1 MPNKHS
7 KRYSTSYVIR
17 GRQIKRTIRYHYT
30 PVYYTLRLVFR
41 IDNAKYCRE
50 GEAVGILTHC
60 WWGCET
66 ELSRWKTA
74 WQFLARLNILL
85 PCVCVCQSRFSHI
98 WLCVTPWTA
107 ARQAP
112 LSMGVFQ
119 ARILEWAA
127 LSSSRWSSS
136 AKNKYAIKPWKDMEE
151 PSLSSIKWKKPIWK
165 RLHTVWFQLCDFLEK
180 AMLWRQRKIRYFR
193 GLGVEGWIG
202 RAERIYPWVQTVYF
216 LGFLGGSDGKEST
229 CQCRRLGFNSWVR
242 NIPWRRK
249 WPPTPVF
256 LPGKSHG

>member
-30 PVYYTLRLVFR
+30 LVYYTLRLVFR

-85 PCVCVCQSRFSHI
+85 PCVCVPKSLQSY
-98 WLCVTPWTA
+98 LT
-107 ARQAP
+107 
-112 LSMGVFQ
+112 
-119 ARILEWAA
+119 
-127 LSSSRWSSS
+127 
-136 AKNKYAIKPWKDMEE
+136 
-151 PSLSSIKWKKPIWK
+151 
-165 RLHTVWFQLCDFLEK
+165 LCDP
-180 AMLWRQRKIRYFR
+180 MDCSPP
-193 GLGVEGWIG
+193 GSSVHG
-202 RAERIYPWVQTVYF
+202 
-216 LGFLGGSDGKEST
+216 GF
-229 CQCRRLGFNSWVR
+229 
-242 NIPWRRK
+242 
-249 WPPTPVF
+249 
-256 LPGKSHG
+256 PGKNTGMGCPILLQVIFQC

>member
-7 KRYSTSYVIR
+7 KRYSTSYVVS

-85 PCVCVCQSRFSHI
+85 PCVCVCAKVASVISDSVWPHGLQPARLLCPWGFSRQEYWNGLLYPPPGDLPVLKI
-98 WLCVTPWTA
+98 NT
-107 ARQAP
+107 
-112 LSMGVFQ
+112 
-119 ARILEWAA
+119 
-127 LSSSRWSSS
+127 LSSHEKTWRNLHCLVLSERSQSEKGYILCDSS
-136 AKNKYAIKPWKDMEE
+136 YVTF
-151 PSLSSIKWKKPIWK
+151 WKKQCYGDSERSDISG
-165 RLHTVWFQLCDFLEK
+165 VW
-180 AMLWRQRKIRYFR
+180 
-193 GLGVEGWIG
+193 GLRDE
-202 RAERIYPWVQTVYF
+202 
-216 LGFLGGSDGKEST
+216 
-229 CQCRRLGFNSWVR
+229 
-242 NIPWRRK
+242 
-249 WPPTPVF
+249 
-256 LPGKSHG
+256 